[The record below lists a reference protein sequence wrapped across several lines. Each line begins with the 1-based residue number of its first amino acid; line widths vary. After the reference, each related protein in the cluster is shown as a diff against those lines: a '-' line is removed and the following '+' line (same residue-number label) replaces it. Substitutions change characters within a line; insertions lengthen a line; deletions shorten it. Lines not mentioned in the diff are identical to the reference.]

1 MNSDEVKK
9 AAKELVTKDGAV
21 YVLATVDAENGP
33 QMRYMG
39 ALVFEGDF
47 EVLMVSSSTA
57 RKVEQI
63 AQNPRAQLLFASEDY
78 KRVATLSGTATM
90 DAPDYAISRLYGDYS
105 YKKFP
110 GAGNIN
116 LMCEVQILVGE
127 DGIIGG
133 FNIMRDT
140 MGARIDSR
148 CREVLSGD

>member
-90 DAPDYAISRLYGDYS
+90 EDSLEKKREVWEKIPACADYHESPEAPDFGLIRFKANVIEYIDL
-105 YKKFP
+105 
-110 GAGNIN
+110 
-116 LMCEVQILVGE
+116 E
-127 DGIIGG
+127 IGHEP
-133 FNIMRDT
+133 FRV
-140 MGARIDSR
+140 
-148 CREVLSGD
+148 EL